1 MHHPNPHQITN
12 TATPVAVQPT
22 VTDAPSLAP
31 GQTPTAGYLNPADP
45 DQYTDYE
52 SIPGNMI
59 GKLIG
64 RAGESIK
71 LIQAKTC
78 ARIQI
83 DHKGPEEGKLVTIM
97 GKPDQVAA
105 AKAEIP
111 ATMAP
116 EISEMLLCPQPIVGR
131 IIGTGVVEFFAMV
144 EVGTPHV
151 VPLVGMYCAV

>member
-1 MHHPNPHQITN
+1 M
-12 TATPVAVQPT
+12 AVQPT

-71 LIQAKTC
+71 LIQAKTG

-83 DHKGPEEGKLVTIM
+83 DHKGPEEGKLVTIT

-105 AKAEIP
+105 AKAEIH

-144 EVGTPHV
+144 DVGTPHV